1 MRISSLHQV
10 PQFADT
16 IAHRGWS
23 AFDSGL
29 TLAEYRAGLE
39 PLMKSEGVPSAL
51 VAHDNE
57 KYLGSVLV
65 IANDLDARPDLTPWI
80 AALWVEPNHRSKG
93 IAVALIGEARAVM
106 AKAGVKRCHL
116 CATRENSPYYL
127 ARGFNL
133 IEEDVTGLSVFDIS
147 TKL

>member
-1 MRISSLHQV
+1 MRISSLRQV

-51 VAHDNE
+51 VAHDKE

-80 AALWVEPNHRSKG
+80 AALWVEPNHR
-93 IAVALIGEARAVM
+93 
-106 AKAGVKRCHL
+106 AGVKRCYL

>member
-1 MRISSLHQV
+1 MRISHLHQV

-51 VAHDNE
+51 VAHDKE

-65 IANDLDARPDLTPWI
+65 IANDLAARPNLTPWI
-80 AALWVEPNHRSKG
+80 AALWVEPRHRSKG
-93 IAVALIGEARAVM
+93 IAAALITEARAAL
-106 AKAGVKRCHL
+106 AKTGIVRCYL
-116 CATRENSPYYL
+116 CATPANSPYYL
-127 ARGFNL
+127 ARGFTL
-133 IEEDVTGLSVFDIS
+133 IEDNVTGLNVFDIS
-147 TKL
+147 TKI